1 MPRIDKIIK
10 IILDYYDFQKR
21 ISNESFFLTLNFT
34 QEKNTNNIVNSSL
47 KTFVFNSNSLLK
59 TIFTFF
65 TWLSIFRAGT
75 ISWGTTFHTISETF
89 VFHFLAA
96 FFANITFLA
105 PASSRFDAC
114 CKWTTPPFTNCC
126 NENKILVKK
135 KLRIVYS
142 TFGVPGILKPKLCI
156 IRFAEFCTQ
165 MSFGMIY
172 TGTVKHS

>member
-1 MPRIDKIIK
+1 M
-10 IILDYYDFQKR
+10 
-21 ISNESFFLTLNFT
+21 
-34 QEKNTNNIVNSSL
+34 VNSSL

-65 TWLSIFRAGT
+65 TWFSIFRAGT

-156 IRFAEFCTQ
+156 IRFAEICTQ
-165 MSFGMIY
+165 ISFGMIY
-172 TGTVKHS
+172 TGMVKHS

>member
-1 MPRIDKIIK
+1 MEFFSLYYNRWKSWVFFRQTLKVYAKNWQNHKDNTRLLWFSKREYQIIFFFFNIK
-10 IILDYYDFQKR
+10 LF
-21 ISNESFFLTLNFT
+21 SNN
-34 QEKNTNNIVNSSL
+34 NTNNMVNSSL

-105 PASSRFDAC
+105 LASSRFDAC

-126 NENKILVKK
+126 NENKILVK
-135 KLRIVYS
+135 IN
-142 TFGVPGILKPKLCI
+142 
-156 IRFAEFCTQ
+156 
-165 MSFGMIY
+165 
-172 TGTVKHS
+172 

>member
-1 MPRIDKIIK
+1 MEIFSLTIFTTGERVGFFLDKHWKFKPRIDKIIE

-105 PASSRFDAC
+105 LASSRFDAC
-114 CKWTTPPFTNCC
+114 CKWTTPPFTYCC

-135 KLRIVYS
+135 N
-142 TFGVPGILKPKLCI
+142 
-156 IRFAEFCTQ
+156 
-165 MSFGMIY
+165 
-172 TGTVKHS
+172 

>member
-1 MPRIDKIIK
+1 MI
-10 IILDYYDFQKR
+10 FKR
-21 ISNESFFLTLNFT
+21 EYQMIFFSLTLNFS
-34 QEKNTNNIVNSSL
+34 QKNNTNNMVNSSL

-65 TWLSIFRAGT
+65 TWFSIFRAGT

-105 PASSRFDAC
+105 LASSRFDAC

-126 NENKILVKK
+126 NENKILIKK
-135 KLRIVYS
+135 KFKICIFYFWCTRYIETKTLYHQICRILYS
-142 TFGVPGILKPKLCI
+142 NLIWNDLHRYSK
-156 IRFAEFCTQ
+156 TQ
-165 MSFGMIY
+165 LER
-172 TGTVKHS
+172 TLL

>member
-1 MPRIDKIIK
+1 MI
-10 IILDYYDFQKR
+10 FKR
-21 ISNESFFLTLNFT
+21 EYQMIFFSLTLNFS
-34 QEKNTNNIVNSSL
+34 KKKNNTNNMVNSSL

-105 PASSRFDAC
+105 LASSRFDAC
-114 CKWTTPPFTNCC
+114 CKWTTTPFTNCC

-135 KLRIVYS
+135 NKELYILLLVYQVYWNQNFVLSDLQNFVLKLY
-142 TFGVPGILKPKLCI
+142 
-156 IRFAEFCTQ
+156 
-165 MSFGMIY
+165 SFGMIY
-172 TGTVKHS
+172 TGSVKHS

>member
-1 MPRIDKIIK
+1 MKELGFFLDKHWKFMPRIDKIIK
-10 IILDYYDFQKR
+10 IILDYYDFQKEIW
-21 ISNESFFLTLNFT
+21 ISNHFFFFNIKLFSKN
-34 QEKNTNNIVNSSL
+34 NTNNMVNSSL
-47 KTFVFNSNSLLK
+47 KTFVFKSNSLLK

-105 PASSRFDAC
+105 LASSRFDAC

-126 NENKILVKK
+126 NENKILVK
-135 KLRIVYS
+135 IN
-142 TFGVPGILKPKLCI
+142 
-156 IRFAEFCTQ
+156 
-165 MSFGMIY
+165 
-172 TGTVKHS
+172 